1 MRESLNETPV
11 AQLTQKLIE
20 KKNLYNKI
28 LSEDKEFEEVKTLFM
43 EIRELEKSMQE
54 TQAKNSGDLTSYSS

>member
-1 MRESLNETPV
+1 MRESLNQTPV

-20 KKNLYNKI
+20 KKNLYNEM

-43 EIRELEKSMQE
+43 EIRELEKSIQE
-54 TQAKNSGDLTSYSS
+54 TQAKTAES